1 MSRKLPASFDAFD
14 GLDPLVNLVLAL
26 KRLPGVGPK
35 SAQRLA
41 FHLLQ
46 NDRQAATALG
56 ESLLQAVAQVQ
67 HCKLCNNFCHADV
80 CSICSDKRRNPAM
93 VCVVET
99 PADLAAIEATQT
111 YKGLYYVL
119 MGRASPLD
127 GVRPESLDWPRLSQR
142 LAENEVQ
149 EAILATNFTNE
160 GEATAVFLTDR
171 IRRLGL
177 KVSRLARG
185 VPLGAEL
192 EYTDPTTVARAL
204 MDRRQVGQDTS
215 DSR

>member
-1 MSRKLPASFDAFD
+1 MSRTAFDAFD
-14 GLDPLVNLVLAL
+14 GLDPLVDLVQAL

-56 ESLLQAVAQVQ
+56 ESLLKAVAEIR
-67 HCKLCNNFCHADV
+67 HCSQCNNFCHSEL
-80 CSICSDKRRNPAM
+80 CSICSDTRRNPSL

-111 YKGLYYVL
+111 YRGYYYVL

-127 GVRPESLDWPRLSQR
+127 GVRPESLDWPKLGQR
-142 LAENEVQ
+142 LDDGQVKEV
-149 EAILATNFTNE
+149 ILATNFTNE

-171 IRRLGL
+171 IRRMAL

-185 VPLGAEL
+185 VPIGGEL
-192 EYTDPTTVARAL
+192 EYTDPSTVARAL
-204 MDRRQVGQDTS
+204 LDRRQLGPES
-215 DSR
+215 D

>member
-1 MSRKLPASFDAFD
+1 MSRSACDAFD
-14 GLDPLVNLVLAL
+14 GLDPLVDLVQAL

-56 ESLLQAVAQVQ
+56 ESLLKAVAEIR
-67 HCKLCNNFCHADV
+67 HCSMCNNFCHADV
-80 CSICSDKRRNPAM
+80 CSICSDTRRNPGLL
-93 VCVVET
+93 CVVET

-111 YKGLYYVL
+111 YRGYYYVL

-127 GVRPESLDWPRLSQR
+127 GVRPESLDWPKLSQR
-142 LAENEVQ
+142 LDDSEVK
-149 EAILATNFTNE
+149 EVILATNFTNE

-171 IRRLGL
+171 IRRMAL

-185 VPLGAEL
+185 VPIGGEL
-192 EYTDPTTVARAL
+192 EYTDPSTVARAL
-204 MDRRQVGQDTS
+204 LDRRQLGTDS
-215 DSR
+215 D

>member
-1 MSRKLPASFDAFD
+1 MSRSAFDAFD
-14 GLDPLVNLVLAL
+14 GLDPLVDLVQAL

-56 ESLLQAVAQVQ
+56 ESLLKAVAEIR
-67 HCKLCNNFCHADV
+67 HCSMCNNFCHAEV
-80 CSICSDKRRNPAM
+80 CGICSDTRRNPGLL
-93 VCVVET
+93 CVVET

-111 YKGLYYVL
+111 YRGYYYVL

-127 GVRPESLDWPRLSQR
+127 GIRPESLDWPKLSQR
-142 LAENEVQ
+142 LDNSEVK
-149 EAILATNFTNE
+149 EVILATNFTNE

-171 IRRLGL
+171 IRRMAL

-185 VPLGAEL
+185 VPIGGEL
-192 EYTDPTTVARAL
+192 EYTDPSTVARAL
-204 MDRRQVGQDTS
+204 LDRRQLGADPE
-215 DSR
+215 

>member
-1 MSRKLPASFDAFD
+1 MSRSAFDAFD
-14 GLDPLVNLVLAL
+14 GLDPLVDLVQAL

-56 ESLLQAVAQVQ
+56 ESLLKAVAEIR
-67 HCKLCNNFCHADV
+67 HCSMCNNFCHADV
-80 CSICSDKRRNPAM
+80 CSICSDTRRNPGLL
-93 VCVVET
+93 CVVET

-111 YKGLYYVL
+111 YRGYYYVL

-127 GVRPESLDWPRLSQR
+127 GVRPESLDWPKLSQR
-142 LAENEVQ
+142 LDDSEVK
-149 EAILATNFTNE
+149 EVILATNFTNE

-171 IRRLGL
+171 IRRMAV

-185 VPLGAEL
+185 VPIGGEL
-192 EYTDPTTVARAL
+192 EYTDPSTVARAL
-204 MDRRQVGQDTS
+204 MDRRQLGTDS
-215 DSR
+215 D

>member
-1 MSRKLPASFDAFD
+1 MSRSAFDAFD
-14 GLDPLVNLVLAL
+14 GLDPLVDLVQAL

-46 NDRQAATALG
+46 NDRRAATALG
-56 ESLLQAVAQVQ
+56 ESLLKAVAEIR
-67 HCKLCNNFCHADV
+67 HCSMCNNFCHADV
-80 CSICSDKRRNPAM
+80 CSICSDTRRNPGLL
-93 VCVVET
+93 CVVET

-111 YKGLYYVL
+111 YRGYYYVL

-127 GVRPESLDWPRLSQR
+127 GVRPESLDWPKLSQR
-142 LAENEVQ
+142 LDDSEVK
-149 EAILATNFTNE
+149 EVILATNFTNE

-171 IRRLGL
+171 IRRMAL

-185 VPLGAEL
+185 VPIGGEL
-192 EYTDPTTVARAL
+192 EYTDPSTVARAL
-204 MDRRQVGQDTS
+204 LDRRQLGADPE
-215 DSR
+215 

>member
-1 MSRKLPASFDAFD
+1 MSRSAFDAFD
-14 GLDPLVNLVLAL
+14 GLDPLVDLVQAL

-56 ESLLQAVAQVQ
+56 ESLLKAVAEIR
-67 HCKLCNNFCHADV
+67 HCSMCNNFCHADV
-80 CSICSDKRRNPAM
+80 CSICSDTRRNPGLL
-93 VCVVET
+93 CVVET

-111 YKGLYYVL
+111 YRGYYYVL
-119 MGRASPLD
+119 MGMASPLD
-127 GVRPESLDWPRLSQR
+127 GVRPESLDWPKLSQR
-142 LAENEVQ
+142 LDDSEVK
-149 EAILATNFTNE
+149 EVILATNFTNE

-171 IRRLGL
+171 IRRMAL

-185 VPLGAEL
+185 VPIGGEL
-192 EYTDPTTVARAL
+192 EYTDPSTVARAL
-204 MDRRQVGQDTS
+204 LDRRQLGS
-215 DSR
+215 DPE

>member
-1 MSRKLPASFDAFD
+1 MSRSSFDAFD
-14 GLDPLVNLVLAL
+14 GLDPLVDLVQAL

-46 NDRQAATALG
+46 SDRQAATALG
-56 ESLLQAVAQVQ
+56 ESLLKAVAEIR
-67 HCKLCNNFCHADV
+67 HCSMCNNFCHADV
-80 CSICSDKRRNPAM
+80 CSICSDTRRNPGLL
-93 VCVVET
+93 CVVET

-111 YKGLYYVL
+111 YRGYYYVL

-127 GVRPESLDWPRLSQR
+127 GVRPESLDWPKLSQR
-142 LAENEVQ
+142 LDDSEVK
-149 EAILATNFTNE
+149 EVILATNFTNE

-171 IRRLGL
+171 IRRMAL

-185 VPLGAEL
+185 VPIGGEL
-192 EYTDPTTVARAL
+192 EYTDPSTVARAL
-204 MDRRQVGQDTS
+204 LDRRQLGS
-215 DSR
+215 DPE

>member
-1 MSRKLPASFDAFD
+1 MSRSAFDAFD
-14 GLDPLVNLVLAL
+14 GLDPLVDLVQAL

-56 ESLLQAVAQVQ
+56 ESLLKAVAEIR
-67 HCKLCNNFCHADV
+67 HCSMCNNFCHADV
-80 CSICSDKRRNPAM
+80 CSICSDTRRNPGLL
-93 VCVVET
+93 CVVET

-111 YKGLYYVL
+111 YRGYYYVL

-127 GVRPESLDWPRLSQR
+127 GVRPESLDWPKLCQR
-142 LAENEVQ
+142 LDNAEVKEV
-149 EAILATNFTNE
+149 ILATNFTTE

-171 IRRLGL
+171 IRRMAL

-185 VPLGAEL
+185 VPIGGEL
-192 EYTDPTTVARAL
+192 EYTDPSTVARAL
-204 MDRRQVGQDTS
+204 LDRRQLGS
-215 DSR
+215 DLD

>member
-1 MSRKLPASFDAFD
+1 MSRSAFDAFD
-14 GLDPLVNLVLAL
+14 GLDPLVDLVQAL

-46 NDRQAATALG
+46 NDRQAATSLG
-56 ESLLQAVAQVQ
+56 ESLLKAVAEIR
-67 HCKLCNNFCHADV
+67 HCSLCNNFCHSEL
-80 CSICSDKRRNPAM
+80 CSICSDQRRNASL

-111 YKGLYYVL
+111 YRGYYYVL

-127 GVRPESLDWPRLSQR
+127 GVRPESLDWPKLSQR
-142 LAENEVQ
+142 LDDGEVK
-149 EAILATNFTNE
+149 EVILATNFTNE

-171 IRRLGL
+171 IRRMAL

-185 VPLGAEL
+185 VPIGGEL
-192 EYTDPTTVARAL
+192 EYTDPSTVARAL
-204 MDRRQVGQDTS
+204 LDRRQLGTETD
-215 DSR
+215 

>member
-1 MSRKLPASFDAFD
+1 MTRAAFDAFD
-14 GLDPLVNLVLAL
+14 GLDPLVDLVQAL

-56 ESLLQAVAQVQ
+56 ESLLKAVAEVR
-67 HCKLCNNFCHADV
+67 HCSMCNNFCHSEL
-80 CSICSDKRRNPAM
+80 CSICSDSRRNPGLL
-93 VCVVET
+93 CVVET

-111 YKGLYYVL
+111 YRGYYYVL

-127 GVRPESLDWPRLSQR
+127 GVRPESLDWPKLAQR
-142 LAENEVQ
+142 LEDSEVK
-149 EAILATNFTNE
+149 EVILATNFTNE

-171 IRRLGL
+171 IRRLAL

-185 VPLGAEL
+185 VPIGGEL
-192 EYTDPTTVARAL
+192 EYTDPSTVARAL
-204 MDRRQVGQDTS
+204 LDRRQLGQDPEL
-215 DSR
+215 

>member
-1 MSRKLPASFDAFD
+1 MKTPST
-14 GLDPLVNLVLAL
+14 LDELIESL
-26 KRLPGVGPK
+26 RCLPGVGPK

-56 ESLLQAVAQVQ
+56 ESLLKAVAEIR
-67 HCKLCNNFCHADV
+67 HCSMCNNFCHADV
-80 CSICSDKRRNPAM
+80 CSICSDTRRNPGLL
-93 VCVVET
+93 CVVET

-111 YKGLYYVL
+111 YRGYYYVL

-127 GVRPESLDWPRLSQR
+127 GVRPESLDWPKLSQR
-142 LAENEVQ
+142 LDDSEVK
-149 EAILATNFTNE
+149 EVILATNFTNE

-171 IRRLGL
+171 IRRMAL

-185 VPLGAEL
+185 VPIGGEL
-192 EYTDPTTVARAL
+192 EYTDPSTVARAL
-204 MDRRQVGQDTS
+204 LDRRQLGS
-215 DSR
+215 DPE

>member
-1 MSRKLPASFDAFD
+1 MSRSAFDAFD
-14 GLDPLVNLVLAL
+14 GLDPLVDLVQAL

-46 NDRQAATALG
+46 SYRQAATALG
-56 ESLLQAVAQVQ
+56 ESLLKAVAEIR
-67 HCKLCNNFCHADV
+67 HCSMCNNFCHADV
-80 CSICSDKRRNPAM
+80 CSICSDTRRNPGLL
-93 VCVVET
+93 CVVET

-111 YKGLYYVL
+111 YRGYYYVL

-127 GVRPESLDWPRLSQR
+127 GVRPESLDWPKLSQR
-142 LAENEVQ
+142 LDDSEVK
-149 EAILATNFTNE
+149 EVILATNFTNE

-171 IRRLGL
+171 IRRMAL

-185 VPLGAEL
+185 VPIGGEL
-192 EYTDPTTVARAL
+192 EYTDPSTVARAL
-204 MDRRQVGQDTS
+204 LDRRQLGS
-215 DSR
+215 DPE

>member
-1 MSRKLPASFDAFD
+1 MSRSAFDAFD
-14 GLDPLVNLVLAL
+14 GLDPLVDLVQAL

-56 ESLLQAVAQVQ
+56 ESLLKAVVEIR
-67 HCKLCNNFCHADV
+67 HCSMCNNFCHADV
-80 CSICSDKRRNPAM
+80 CSICSDTRRNPGLL
-93 VCVVET
+93 CVVET
-99 PADLAAIEATQT
+99 PADLAAIEATHT
-111 YKGLYYVL
+111 YRGYYYVL

-127 GVRPESLDWPRLSQR
+127 GVRPESLDWPKLSQR
-142 LAENEVQ
+142 LDDSEVK
-149 EAILATNFTNE
+149 EVILATNFTNE

-171 IRRLGL
+171 IRRMAL

-185 VPLGAEL
+185 VPIGGEL
-192 EYTDPTTVARAL
+192 EYTDPSTVARAL
-204 MDRRQVGQDTS
+204 LDRRQLGS
-215 DSR
+215 DPE

>member
-1 MSRKLPASFDAFD
+1 MSRSAFDAFD
-14 GLDPLVNLVLAL
+14 GLDPLVDLVQAL

-56 ESLLQAVAQVQ
+56 ESLLKAVAEVR
-67 HCKLCNNFCHADV
+67 HCSMCNNFCHADV
-80 CSICSDKRRNPAM
+80 CSICSDPRRQPGLL
-93 VCVVET
+93 CVVET

-111 YKGLYYVL
+111 YRGYYYVL

-127 GVRPESLDWPRLSQR
+127 GVRPESLDWPKLSQR
-142 LAENEVQ
+142 LDDSEVK
-149 EAILATNFTNE
+149 EVILATNFTNE

-171 IRRLGL
+171 IRRMAL

-185 VPLGAEL
+185 VPIGGEL
-192 EYTDPTTVARAL
+192 EYTDPSTVARAL
-204 MDRRQVGQDTS
+204 LDRRQLGTETD
-215 DSR
+215 

>member
-1 MSRKLPASFDAFD
+1 MSRSAFDAFD
-14 GLDPLVNLVLAL
+14 GLDPLVDLVQAL

-56 ESLLQAVAQVQ
+56 ESLLKAVAEIR
-67 HCKLCNNFCHADV
+67 HCSLCNNFCHADV
-80 CSICSDKRRNPAM
+80 CSICSDPRRQPGLL
-93 VCVVET
+93 CVVET

-111 YKGLYYVL
+111 YRGYYYVL

-127 GVRPESLDWPRLSQR
+127 GVRPESLDWPKLSQR
-142 LAENEVQ
+142 LDDSEVK
-149 EAILATNFTNE
+149 EVILATNFTNE

-171 IRRLGL
+171 IRRMAL

-185 VPLGAEL
+185 VPIGGEL
-192 EYTDPTTVARAL
+192 EYTDPSTVARAL
-204 MDRRQVGQDTS
+204 LDRRQLGTETD
-215 DSR
+215 

>member
-1 MSRKLPASFDAFD
+1 MNRRVS
-14 GLDPLVNLVLAL
+14 DPFVDLGPLADLVQAL

-46 NDRQAATALG
+46 HDRDAATGLGQALLG
-56 ESLLQAVAQVQ
+56 AVAQIR
-67 HCKLCNNFCHADV
+67 HCRRCNSFAHDELCGICADT
-80 CSICSDKRRNPAM
+80 KRNPALL
-93 VCVVET
+93 CVVET
-99 PADLAAIEATQT
+99 PADLAAIEATNT
-111 YKGLYYVL
+111 FNGYYYVL
-119 MGRASPLD
+119 MGKVSPLD
-127 GVRPESLDWPRLSQR
+127 GVGPESLEWPRLAHR
-142 LAENEVQ
+142 LDEAELEEV
-149 EAILATNFTNE
+149 ILATNFTNE

-185 VPLGAEL
+185 VPIGGEL

-204 MDRRQVGQDTS
+204 LDRRVLGNETE
-215 DSR
+215 

>member
-1 MSRKLPASFDAFD
+1 MSRSAFDAFD
-14 GLDPLVNLVLAL
+14 GLDPLLDLVQAL

-56 ESLLQAVAQVQ
+56 ESLLRAVAEIR
-67 HCKLCNNFCHADV
+67 HCSMCNNFCHADV
-80 CSICSDKRRNPAM
+80 CSICTDTRRNPGLL
-93 VCVVET
+93 CVVET

-111 YKGLYYVL
+111 YRGFYYVL

-127 GVRPESLDWPRLSQR
+127 GVRPESLDWPKLSQR
-142 LAENEVQ
+142 LDDSEVK
-149 EAILATNFTNE
+149 EVILATNFTNE

-171 IRRLGL
+171 IRRMAL

-185 VPLGAEL
+185 VPIGGEL
-192 EYTDPTTVARAL
+192 EYTDPSTVARAL
-204 MDRRQVGQDTS
+204 LDRRQLGS
-215 DSR
+215 DLD

>member
-1 MSRKLPASFDAFD
+1 MSRSAFDAFD
-14 GLDPLVNLVLAL
+14 GLDPLVDLVQAL

-56 ESLLQAVAQVQ
+56 ESLLKAVAEVR
-67 HCKLCNNFCHADV
+67 HCSMCNNFCHADV
-80 CSICSDKRRNPAM
+80 CSICSDPRRQPGLL
-93 VCVVET
+93 CVVET

-111 YKGLYYVL
+111 YRGYYYVL

-127 GVRPESLDWPRLSQR
+127 GVRPESLDWPKLSQR
-142 LAENEVQ
+142 LDDSEIKEV
-149 EAILATNFTNE
+149 ILATNFTNE

-171 IRRLGL
+171 IRRMAL

-185 VPLGAEL
+185 VPIGGEL
-192 EYTDPTTVARAL
+192 EYTDPSTVARAL
-204 MDRRQVGQDTS
+204 LDRRQLGTETD
-215 DSR
+215 

>member
-1 MSRKLPASFDAFD
+1 MSRSAFDAFE
-14 GLDPLVNLVLAL
+14 GLDPLVDLVQAL

-56 ESLLQAVAQVQ
+56 ESLLKAVAEIR
-67 HCKLCNNFCHADV
+67 HCSMCNNFCHADV
-80 CSICSDKRRNPAM
+80 CSICSDTRRNPGLL
-93 VCVVET
+93 CVVET

-111 YKGLYYVL
+111 YRGYYYVL

-127 GVRPESLDWPRLSQR
+127 GVRPESLDWPKLSQR
-142 LAENEVQ
+142 LDDSEVK
-149 EAILATNFTNE
+149 EVILATNFTNE

-171 IRRLGL
+171 IRRMAL

-185 VPLGAEL
+185 VPIGGEL
-192 EYTDPTTVARAL
+192 EYTDPSTVARAL
-204 MDRRQVGQDTS
+204 LDRRQLGTDS
-215 DSR
+215 D

>member
-1 MSRKLPASFDAFD
+1 MSRSAFDAFD
-14 GLDPLVNLVLAL
+14 GLDPLVDLVQAL

-46 NDRQAATALG
+46 NDRQAATELG
-56 ESLLQAVAQVQ
+56 ESLLKAVAEIR
-67 HCKLCNNFCHADV
+67 HCSMCNNFCHADV
-80 CSICSDKRRNPAM
+80 CSICSDSRRNTSLL
-93 VCVVET
+93 CVVET

-111 YKGLYYVL
+111 YRGYYYVL

-127 GVRPESLDWPRLSQR
+127 GVRPESLDWPKLSQR
-142 LAENEVQ
+142 LGDSEVK
-149 EAILATNFTNE
+149 EVILATNFTNE

-171 IRRLGL
+171 IRRMAL

-185 VPLGAEL
+185 VPIGGEL
-192 EYTDPTTVARAL
+192 EYTDPSTVARAL
-204 MDRRQVGQDTS
+204 LDRRQLGTDN
-215 DSR
+215 D

>member
-1 MSRKLPASFDAFD
+1 MSRSAFDAFD
-14 GLDPLVNLVLAL
+14 GLDPLVDLVQAL

-56 ESLLQAVAQVQ
+56 ESLLKAVAEIR
-67 HCKLCNNFCHADV
+67 HCSMCNNFCHAEV
-80 CSICSDKRRNPAM
+80 CGICSDTRRNPGLL
-93 VCVVET
+93 CVVET

-111 YKGLYYVL
+111 YRGYYYVL

-127 GVRPESLDWPRLSQR
+127 GVRPESLDWPKLSQR
-142 LAENEVQ
+142 LDNSEVK
-149 EAILATNFTNE
+149 EVILATNFTNE

-171 IRRLGL
+171 IRRMAL

-185 VPLGAEL
+185 VPIGGEL
-192 EYTDPTTVARAL
+192 EYTDPSTVARAL
-204 MDRRQVGQDTS
+204 LDRRQLGADPE
-215 DSR
+215 

>member
-1 MSRKLPASFDAFD
+1 MVDDAR
-14 GLDPLVNLVLAL
+14 GKQEPLEDLVLAL

-41 FHLLQ
+41 FHLMQ
-46 NDRQAATALG
+46 YDRDAA
-56 ESLLQAVAQVQ
+56 SLLGQALLRAVEAVG
-67 HCKLCNNFCHADV
+67 HCKRCNNFCYSEICGV
-80 CSICSDKRRNPAM
+80 CQDERRDETT

-99 PADLAAIEATQT
+99 PADLSAIEATNT

-119 MGRASPLD
+119 MGKASPLD
-127 GVRPESLDWPRLSQR
+127 GMRPESLDWPKLSDRLSEQ
-142 LAENEVQ
+142 AVKEV
-149 EAILATNFTNE
+149 ILATNFTTE
-160 GEATAVFLTDR
+160 GEATAVFFTDR
-171 IRRLGL
+171 IRRMGL

-204 MDRRQVGQDTS
+204 LDRRTLSDDTL
-215 DSR
+215 

>member
-1 MSRKLPASFDAFD
+1 MSRSAFDAFD
-14 GLDPLVNLVLAL
+14 GLDPLVDLVQAL

-56 ESLLQAVAQVQ
+56 ESLLKAVAEIR
-67 HCKLCNNFCHADV
+67 HCSMCNNFCHADV
-80 CSICSDKRRNPAM
+80 CSICSDTRRNPGLL
-93 VCVVET
+93 CVVET

-111 YKGLYYVL
+111 YRGYYYVL

-127 GVRPESLDWPRLSQR
+127 GVRPESLDWPKLSKRLDDS
-142 LAENEVQ
+142 EVK
-149 EAILATNFTNE
+149 EVILATNFTNE

-171 IRRLGL
+171 IRRMAL

-185 VPLGAEL
+185 VPIGGEL
-192 EYTDPTTVARAL
+192 EYTDPSTVARAL
-204 MDRRQVGQDTS
+204 LDRRQLGS
-215 DSR
+215 DPE

>member
-1 MSRKLPASFDAFD
+1 MSRSAFDAFD
-14 GLDPLVNLVLAL
+14 GLDPLVDLVQAL

-56 ESLLQAVAQVQ
+56 ESLLKAVAEIR
-67 HCKLCNNFCHADV
+67 HCSMCNNFCHADM
-80 CSICSDKRRNPAM
+80 CSICSDARRNTSLL
-93 VCVVET
+93 CVVET

-111 YKGLYYVL
+111 YRGYYYVL

-127 GVRPESLDWPRLSQR
+127 GVRPESLDWPKLSQR
-142 LAENEVQ
+142 LEDSEVK
-149 EAILATNFTNE
+149 EVILATNFTNE

-171 IRRLGL
+171 IRRMAL

-185 VPLGAEL
+185 VPIGGEL
-192 EYTDPTTVARAL
+192 EYTDPSTVARAL
-204 MDRRQVGQDTS
+204 LDRRQLGADTE
-215 DSR
+215 

>member
-1 MSRKLPASFDAFD
+1 MSRSAFDAFD
-14 GLDPLVNLVLAL
+14 GLDPLVDLVQAL

-46 NDRQAATALG
+46 NDRQTATALG
-56 ESLLQAVAQVQ
+56 ESLLKAVAEIR
-67 HCKLCNNFCHADV
+67 HCSMCNNFCHADV
-80 CSICSDKRRNPAM
+80 CSICSDTRRNPGLL
-93 VCVVET
+93 CVVET

-111 YKGLYYVL
+111 YRGYYYVL

-127 GVRPESLDWPRLSQR
+127 GVRPESLDWPKLNQR
-142 LAENEVQ
+142 LDDSEVK
-149 EAILATNFTNE
+149 EVILATNFTNE

-171 IRRLGL
+171 IRRMAL

-185 VPLGAEL
+185 VPIGGEL
-192 EYTDPTTVARAL
+192 EYTDPSTVARAL
-204 MDRRQVGQDTS
+204 LDRRQLGS
-215 DSR
+215 DPE